1 MKKIKLYIDIDGVLL
16 GKSHETREY
25 CLANQVKDFMTFA
38 LANFDC
44 HWLTTHC
51 KGDASVALDYLS
63 PYCHDDELSLFRL
76 IKTTNYKTFKT
87 ETLSGDFI
95 WIDDQPTAYE
105 LQVLEENDWF
115 DRWFE
120 INTRQDLNALIKLI
134 PALEARLAEFHT
146 TQTRHTNTVHTKHL
160 PEGIVFE
167 SGVIDL
173 DSPYIEFYQNNSLS
187 FRLQREERF
196 LKLDLVASD
205 FSIKDI
211 VSLFHEWL
219 NKRPYNNGPY
229 VFDKLFRLPLKE
241 LTEGEWH
248 TKRIGAIGSFDA
260 IRKIIEQKSKSDF
273 LEMLPDSD
281 ADHWVEGEV
290 DFTKL
295 LYSFKYDRL
304 EVAHNF
310 RANHIADMQV
320 NELGDLVVQ
329 FSPYADWLKE
339 DFLSALAQLASMD
352 SDLSLVQKIHLWA
365 QLATQHREQHRTNPN
380 IYIEAPWS
388 SDMANP
394 FTSDYSAFHDSIIHP
409 LMLNTD
415 RDWCIRSL
423 ERVALPQIRIE
434 RYALNGRRNTRLIG
448 TLCFQI
454 DQEIGLK
461 LEPEF
466 NELTAEQRYEI
477 QAKLTEDIFNRF
489 DYPDAELNLLKT
501 CYSSNVIR
509 HRDRRKPKPEISFSY
524 IDSEGSQVDLEDLG
538 DLIRRKRNALIER
551 LESEECE

>member
-1 MKKIKLYIDIDGVLL
+1 MA
-16 GKSHETREY
+16 S
-25 CLANQVKDFMTFA
+25 QVKDFMAYA

-44 HWLTTHC
+44 YWLTTHC
-51 KGDASVALDYLS
+51 KGDAPVALDYLT

-87 ETLSGDFI
+87 EVLSGDFI

-105 LQVLEENDWF
+105 LQVLEENDWL

-120 INTRQDLNALIKLI
+120 INTRKDLNALIKLI
-134 PALEARLAEFHT
+134 PVLEARLAEFDS

-173 DSPYIEFYQNNSLS
+173 DRPYVEFYKNDTLS

-196 LKLDLVASD
+196 LKLDMETSN
-205 FSIKDI
+205 FSIKDV

-219 NKRPYNNGPY
+219 NMRQYNNGPY

-248 TKRIGAIGSFDA
+248 TKRIGAIGSIDA
-260 IRKIIEQKSKSDF
+260 ICKIIKQNSKSDF
-273 LEMLPDSD
+273 LEVLPDSD

-290 DFTKL
+290 DFTKPF
-295 LYSFKYDRL
+295 YSFKYDRL

-329 FSPYADWLKE
+329 FSPYSDWLRE
-339 DFLSALAQLASMD
+339 NFLFALNKLASLD
-352 SDLSLVQKIHLWA
+352 SNLSLVQKIHLWA
-365 QLATQHREQHRTNPN
+365 QLATQYLDAYRLNPN

-388 SDMANP
+388 NDMANP
-394 FTSDYSAFHDSIIHP
+394 FTSDYSTFHDSIIHP
-409 LMLNTD
+409 LMLNANQGW
-415 RDWCIRSL
+415 RIRSL
-423 ERVALPQIRIE
+423 EKIGLPQIRIE
-434 RYALNGRRNTRLIG
+434 RYALNGRRNTLVIG
-448 TLCFQI
+448 TLCFQT
-454 DQEIGLK
+454 DEEIGLK
-461 LEPEF
+461 LQPEWYR
-466 NELTAEQRYEI
+466 LTAEQRYEI

-501 CYSSNVIR
+501 CYSSNVIPY
-509 HRDRRKPKPEISFSY
+509 RDRRKPKPEISFSY
-524 IDSEGSQVDLEDLG
+524 IDSEGNHVGLEDLG
-538 DLIRRKRNALIER
+538 DLIRCKRNAWIDS
-551 LESEECE
+551 LETEGCE